1 MKTTKGVNMKIT
13 KELVDKTKEL
23 MTKHLTTDGKG
34 YSDPSLVNDSSAK
47 EMIRIFLK
55 AQEKV
60 KKDREEKNNENI

>member
-1 MKTTKGVNMKIT
+1 MKIT
-13 KELVDKTKEL
+13 KEMVDKTKEL

-34 YSDPSLVNDSSAK
+34 YADPSLVNDSSAK

-60 KKDREEKNNENI
+60 KKDREERNNENI

>member
-1 MKTTKGVNMKIT
+1 MKIT
-13 KELVDKTKEL
+13 KEMVDKTKEL

-34 YSDPSLVNDSSAK
+34 YADPSLVNDSSAK

-60 KKDREEKNNENI
+60 KKDRE